1 MEALR
6 DDLRLALDRVAF
18 AHKAFRFL
26 PYGDRPDGWQE
37 ELLRSTSKRIILNC
51 ARQSGKTT
59 AVAALALHTAIYRP
73 RSFCLIYAPSQDQ
86 STEFFK
92 RVEELAHGLGMDAVN
107 PEALRKTGMDLKNG
121 SRIEARPGSART
133 ARGRTADL
141 IVIDE
146 ASWVEDNLYH
156 SLRPSLAVTGGRL
169 VVLSTP
175 YGKRG
180 FFYEE
185 WTEGEEWERYE
196 VPAPKCPRIT
206 QDFLEG
212 ERRTTPE
219 WWFRQEYFCEFRET
233 EDQLFT
239 FEMIERARDDDI
251 EEYRFEGDSTLWRT
265 A

>member
-1 MEALR
+1 
-6 DDLRLALDRVAF
+6 
-18 AHKAFRFL
+18 
-26 PYGDRPDGWQE
+26 
-37 ELLRSTSKRIILNC
+37 
-51 ARQSGKTT
+51 
-59 AVAALALHTAIYRP
+59 
-73 RSFCLIYAPSQDQ
+73 
-86 STEFFK
+86 
-92 RVEELAHGLGMDAVN
+92 
-107 PEALRKTGMDLKNG
+107 
-121 SRIEARPGSART
+121 
-133 ARGRTADL
+133 
-141 IVIDE
+141 
-146 ASWVEDNLYH
+146 
-156 SLRPSLAVTGGRL
+156 L

-219 WWFRQEYFCEFRET
+219 LWFRQEYFCEFRET